1 MGVICF
7 WRGTYQWLRV
17 VGQRLGVSDSRLPCS
32 GSCGV
37 FGGHHK
43 WEPMC
48 DCNWYASFRKY
59 RVCDSGEVAEALSM
73 GVNSEGVVLC
83 KSSGE

>member
-1 MGVICF
+1 MICF
-7 WRGTYQWLRV
+7 WRGIYQWLRV
-17 VGQRLGVSDSRLPCS
+17 IGQRLGVSDSRLPCS
-32 GSCGV
+32 GPCGV

-48 DCNWYASFRKY
+48 DCDWYASFRKCG
-59 RVCDSGEVAEALSM
+59 VCGSGVVAEALLV

-83 KSSGE
+83 KSSVE